1 MLSVEISLVLYSY
14 QCSKAFD
21 SIVFKGNGTLHGRIQ
36 VACNNDSSWSMDN
49 GTIHNDYECKREC
62 DTAVFIQTVA
72 RF

>member
-21 SIVFKGNGTLHGRIQ
+21 SIVFKGNGTFHGRLK

-49 GTIHNDYECKREC
+49 GTIHNGYECKREC
-62 DTAVFIQTVA
+62 DTAAFIQTVA